1 MWSGPRGNTASS
13 CVCPYGPAAPAPLEC
28 PLLTSRATKQTCE
41 ELEGLL
47 KRVEPPLQRIEKT
60 LHPYVSF
67 GVMPLFALANC
78 GIPIDGSVLRD
89 SVSSP
94 PSLGIL
100 LGLFVGK
107 QVGVFVAAWL
117 FIRSGLGVMPEG
129 TSWKHLYGGAL
140 LCGIGF
146 TMSLFIADLSFA
158 NQHLHEAAKMAILSA
173 SFASGIAGILMLW
186 ISQNSG
192 ST

>member
-1 MWSGPRGNTASS
+1 VARISLRRFVPEGDR
-13 CVCPYGPAAPAPLEC
+13 PYTLHLSE
-28 PLLTSRATKQTCE
+28 QNQEVVE

-47 KRVEPPLQRIEKT
+47 EKVEPPLQHIERT

-67 GVMPLFALANC
+67 GVIPLFALANC
-78 GIPIDGSVLRD
+78 GISIDGSVLRD
-89 SVSSP
+89 SVSSS

-107 QVGVFVAAWL
+107 QVGVFGATWL
-117 FIRSGLGVMPEG
+117 LIRSGRGVMPEG

-146 TMSLFIADLSFA
+146 TMSLFIADLSFT
-158 NQHLHEAAKMAILSA
+158 NQHLHEVAKMTILLA
-173 SFASGIAGILMLW
+173 SLTSGLAGVFMLW
-186 ISQNSG
+186 ISRNGASTETNS
-192 ST
+192 